1 MTLKISHGAF
11 HDMCSEFHHWR
22 CAIAQAA
29 GYTVEDD
36 WAGGDIILDW
46 DRISDGNIAGL
57 WPSHPQMRS
66 SCCWCT
72 RIWPARLS
80 PQMLSGLRTG
90 LSELLIPSQW
100 RAVTKNFIEA
110 CRLAGSRNEPLRFDY
125 DQFATIA
132 RLIADFQREKFA
144 AVARPRKT
152 NWTGHRSAI
161 H

>member
-1 MTLKISHGAF
+1 MLLVHS
-11 HDMCSEFHHWR
+11 DMAGTIEPAD
-22 CAIAQAA
+22 AIRLA
-29 GYTVEDD
+29 
-36 WAGGDIILDW
+36 
-46 DRISDGNIAGL
+46 DRL
-57 WPSHPQMRS
+57 V
-66 SCCWCT
+66 
-72 RIWPARLS
+72 
-80 PQMLSGLRTG
+80 
-90 LSELLIPSQW
+90 ELLIPSQW

-144 AVARPRKT
+144 AVAGPRKT